1 MTLSKV
7 EGIKRPWLES
17 PGTRLKPEIP
27 LPFQTLS
34 YLRIIEGMSSDHNI
48 MHDSQFGR
56 PIEAQQKLCMNLYED
71 VPFLGCVIEGYIRSM
86 SSHLRSKL
94 VLPG

>member
-17 PGTRLKPEIP
+17 PGTRRKPEIP

-34 YLRIIEGMSSDHNI
+34 YLRIIEGMSSD
-48 MHDSQFGR
+48 SQFGR
-56 PIEAQQKLCMNLYED
+56 PIETQQKLCMNLYED

-86 SSHLRSKL
+86 STHLRSKS